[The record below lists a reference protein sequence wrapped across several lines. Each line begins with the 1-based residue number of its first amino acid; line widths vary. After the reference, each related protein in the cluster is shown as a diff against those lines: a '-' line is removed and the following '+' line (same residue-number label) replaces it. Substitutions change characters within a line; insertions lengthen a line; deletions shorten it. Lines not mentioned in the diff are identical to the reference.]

1 LLKRDYGIRVST
13 KEHEMASKDLDFLAR
28 LDGVAQAEL
37 VARGELS
44 AAELLDAC
52 AARVERCEPLIHAAV
67 TLDWPRA
74 RAFQPADGPFK
85 GVPTLVKD
93 VLPYPGLRW
102 GMGSRLFARNMQ
114 APPTPYGEQI
124 DRSGLVVVGKSA
136 TSELGLLGSTETLQE
151 GVTHNPWD
159 LSRSAAGSSGGAAA
173 AVAAGIVPLA
183 HANDAGGSIRVPA
196 SVCGLFGFK
205 PSRGRSVPANSGG
218 SDFIGLIS
226 DHCVTRSVRDSALFL
241 SVTEAQGGPLPAI
254 GYVREASSKR
264 LRIATF
270 TRTPMS
276 DEPDPAVRR
285 AFDEA
290 VTLCTALGHEVYPI
304 AAPALDGPA
313 LGDAFFLSAGAAIAG
328 MVEMVGGMRGAA
340 VRPDE
345 LEPFTWALIRSFQRR
360 GADALQ
366 SARATLAQATQ
377 SYLRAFAD
385 CEVLLTPTL
394 SELPWRLGHLSPLV
408 EYEELLA
415 RTARAVGY
423 TPIHNIAGCPAM
435 SVPLHWSAD
444 NLPIGVH
451 FAAGVGRDETL
462 LRLAYELEA
471 AQPWRER
478 WAPHSFPRII
488 QR

>member
-1 LLKRDYGIRVST
+1 MS
-13 KEHEMASKDLDFLAR
+13 AKDLDFVAR

-52 AARVERCEPLIHAAV
+52 AARVERCEPLIHSMV
-67 TLDWPRA
+67 SVDWPRA
-74 RAFQPADGPFK
+74 RAAEVGEGPFR

-93 VLPYPGLRW
+93 VFPYPGLRW
-102 GMGSRLFARNMQ
+102 GMGSRLFARNLQ
-114 APPTPYGEQI
+114 APATPFSECI

-173 AVAAGIVPLA
+173 AVAAGLVPLA
-183 HANDAGGSIRVPA
+183 HANDGGGSIRIPA

-205 PSRGRSVPANSGG
+205 PSRGRCVAANPGG
-218 SDFIGLIS
+218 SDFMALVS

-241 SVTEAQGGPLPAI
+241 SVTEAQGGPFPAL
-254 GYVREASSKR
+254 GYVREAGARR
-264 LRIATF
+264 LRIAAF
-270 TRTPMS
+270 TRTAQG
-276 DEPDPAVRR
+276 DEPEPAVLR

-290 VTLCTALGHEVYPI
+290 VTLCKGLGHEVRMI
-304 AAPALDGPA
+304 AAPPLDGAA
-313 LGDAFFLSAGAAIAG
+313 LGDAFFSSAGAMLAG
-328 MVEMVGGMRGAA
+328 MIEMIGGMRGSA
-340 VRPDE
+340 VRRDE
-345 LEPFTWALIRSFQRR
+345 LEPFTWALVRAFLER
-360 GADALQ
+360 GAGALPA
-366 SARATLAQATQ
+366 ARATFERAAND
-377 SYLRAFAD
+377 YLGAFAECD
-385 CEVLLTPTL
+385 VLLTPTL

-408 EYEELLA
+408 EYDELLL

-423 TPIHNIAGCPAM
+423 TPIHNIAGCPGM
-435 SVPLHWSAD
+435 SVPLHWSAEG
-444 NLPIGVH
+444 LPVGLH
-451 FAAGVGRDETL
+451 FASRVGQDETL

-471 AQPWRER
+471 AQPWAER

-488 QR
+488 QG